1 MNQKGKG
8 NDYFETPDYLYNQ
21 LNSIFNFT
29 CDVACDAVNSKARF
43 SITEK
48 ENSISPE
55 CGWGAHRCFCNPPFS
70 KKSEFIKKAY
80 YEVLFKDCPVCVMI
94 LPLNCMDTKVWHDYI
109 EGRFHYEILRG
120 RVSFIDPETRLPKSG
135 NNSGTVIVYF
145 KKKIKARW
153 E

>member
-1 MNQKGKG
+1 MKMNQKGKG

-55 CGWGAHRCFCNPPFS
+55 CGWVHIDAFVIRRLVKNQNLS
-70 KKSEFIKKAY
+70 RKLIMRY
-80 YEVLFKDCPVCVMI
+80 YLK
-94 LPLNCMDTKVWHDYI
+94 
-109 EGRFHYEILRG
+109 
-120 RVSFIDPETRLPKSG
+120 
-135 NNSGTVIVYF
+135 IVRYV
-145 KKKIKARW
+145 
-153 E
+153 